1 MYRSLELKKLRLS
14 ITLLLGTISFGTF
27 GYHIIEGMPFFDSFY
42 MTMITISTVGFSE
55 VKQLSIAGRIVTIL
69 IITSGVTISAYT
81 IGTLL
86 RMFIE
91 GELRK
96 TFGRRKMEKMIKA
109 LKNHYIIC
117 GYGRIGSLICT
128 ELEERNIPF
137 VVIENDPSSIENLE
151 KEHYLYLP
159 MDATTE
165 EALIAAGI
173 THAKGLVTAV
183 MSDADNVY
191 IILTARGLNSDIFI
205 LSRASNEN
213 AEEKL
218 IRAGATRVVLPYQ
231 IGGRRMAHVLIRPTV
246 VDFLDVAMM
255 DSELGLSME
264 EAHVKQK
271 SSLVG
276 KNLIESNLRKDYG
289 VIIVA
294 IKKVT
299 GEMVFNP
306 TPAQKL
312 DAGDDIVVLGK
323 RDDLIRMNKVI

>member
-1 MYRSLELKKLRLS
+1 M
-14 ITLLLGTISFGTF
+14 LLLGTITFGTF
-27 GYHIIEGMPFFDSFY
+27 GYHIFEEMPFFDAFY

-55 VKQLSIAGRIVTIL
+55 LKPLSVYGRIITII

-117 GYGRIGSLICT
+117 GYGRIGSLICK
-128 ELEERNIPF
+128 ELQERNIPF
-137 VVIENDPSSIENLE
+137 VVIENDPTSVETLE
-151 KEHYLYLP
+151 KEHYLFLP

-165 EALIAAGI
+165 EALIKAGI
-173 THAKGLVTAV
+173 DEARGLVTAV

-191 IILTARGLNSDIFI
+191 IILTARGLNPDIFI
-205 LSRASNEN
+205 LSRASNEK

-218 IRAGATRVVLPYQ
+218 KRAGATRVVLPYQ

-246 VDFLDVAMM
+246 IDFIDIAMM

-264 EAHVKQK
+264 EAHVKPG

-294 IKKVT
+294 IKKEN

-306 TPAQKL
+306 MPTHKL
-312 DAGDDIVVLGK
+312 DAGDVIVVLGK
-323 RDDLIRMNKVI
+323 KDDLYRMNTVM